1 METVIR
7 SVGDLTAPDR
17 SAIERV
23 VGHQLGES
31 QQLVIQ
37 VISVV
42 VPKSPVAAKGQSLP
56 AWCNV
61 YEGMTEAE
69 IDELHG
75 SIVRD
80 HSSRD
85 LPTF

>member
-7 SVGDLTAPDR
+7 SVGDLDAPDR
-17 SAIERV
+17 CALERV
-23 VGHQLGES
+23 VGHQLREN

-37 VISVV
+37 VVSIN
-42 VPKSPVAAKGQSLP
+42 VPAQNSSAPAQSLP

-61 YEGMTEAE
+61 YEGLSDERIDE
-69 IDELHG
+69 IDG
-75 SIVRD
+75 SIVRS

-85 LPTF
+85 VP